1 MTWVRRRLRFGSWLA
16 LVALAIQL
24 ALSFGHIHAE
34 DFATTADNQTSISV
48 DHAGGG
54 FSDSDHHGLGHRDC
68 DNCATIALLATLV
81 ISSPPALTVLATHSV
96 VSQVVVETGRQ
107 YPQQVDHSRPERRR
121 SPDLPANLNLRAL
134 SLCTEA
140 TRRF

>member
-1 MTWVRRRLRFGSWLA
+1 MTWVRGRLRFGSWLA

-34 DFATTADNQTSISV
+34 DFATTADNQTSINV

-54 FSDSDHHGLGHRDC
+54 SSDSDHHDLDHHDC
-68 DNCATIALLATLV
+68 DICATIALLATLV

-96 VSQVVVETGRQ
+96 VSHVVVENRRQ
-107 YPQQVDHSRPERRR
+107 VPATSRPFQ
-121 SPDLPANLNLRAL
+121 ARAPPL
-134 SLCTEA
+134 T
-140 TRRF
+140 

>member
-1 MTWVRRRLRFGSWLA
+1 LRFGSWLA

-68 DNCATIALLATLV
+68 DICATIALLATLV

-96 VSQVVVETGRQ
+96 VSQVVVENRPPVPAT
-107 YPQQVDHSRPERRR
+107 SRPFQARAPPLTR
-121 SPDLPANLNLRAL
+121 SPGKLKPVRPQPLY
-134 SLCTEA
+134 
-140 TRRF
+140 

>member
-24 ALSFGHIHAE
+24 ALSFGHIHE

-54 FSDSDHHGLGHRDC
+54 SSESDHHGLGHRDC
-68 DNCATIALLATLV
+68 DICATIALLATLV

-96 VSQVVVETGRQ
+96 ASHVVVENR
-107 YPQQVDHSRPERRR
+107 PQVPATSRPFQ
-121 SPDLPANLNLRAL
+121 ARAPPL
-134 SLCTEA
+134 T
-140 TRRF
+140 